1 MQLIIT
7 KHAFERYRE
16 RTAVCQD
23 DFYGFQ
29 NRLLKVTRSDLCFL
43 VWKGKPAIYFNH
55 SYWRYERDEK
65 TKQITLITCLGVLEY
80 ISTGKWVRQEAAKN
94 VRANKKTLKTNRKK
108 EIRYESSH
116 IV

>member
-16 RTAVCQD
+16 RAAICQD

-29 NRLLKVTRSDLCFL
+29 NRLRKVTRSDLCFL
-43 VWKGKPAIYFNH
+43 EWKGKPAIYLNH
-55 SYWRYERDEK
+55 SYWRYERNVHTQVIK
-65 TKQITLITCLGVLEY
+65 LITCLGILEY
-80 ISTGKWVRQEAAKN
+80 MSVGTWERQETVKN
-94 VRANKKTLKTNRKK
+94 VRANKKTLKTIRKK
-108 EIRYESSH
+108 EIQNESNH